1 MSAPASPTDTSA
13 PDCLTPSSTRQR
25 YGRSGVALLLLI
37 FIITGACVH
46 HVIKG
51 PKPWGREVTK
61 RVAEGKDYRAKEF
74 RIIGLWWGCAIS
86 AGLGGFLLLSA
97 RGWMP
102 GGGNRPRRPAAPP
115 FETNS
120 LFHFSLFLVLGA
132 AVLTRAPQLPHSL
145 WNDEEFAMR
154 RYFHGDWQQVEAGG
168 GTTFKPTPWEDTLFL
183 NTSSN
188 NHLLQSA
195 LSRMSLETWRLFREK
210 DAEAFSEIAA
220 RLPSFIAGIFT
231 IVGVALIGVQ
241 IGRQWVGFGAAALLT
256 LHPWHVRYA
265 VEARG
270 YSLMM
275 LFIVIALLALLHA
288 LRRDKVLAWC
298 TFALAQAA
306 FLLSFAGSLYIA
318 VALNGLAALELLRRR
333 EWPRLRT
340 LIGFNFLS
348 AIPVL
353 IWMLASIPQI
363 IDFLSRATILP
374 TPIGLAWA
382 RDIGSHLFAGI
393 LYNNPEPNVHLGTA
407 WLAQTASQPLWQ
419 PIMLYLIPGL
429 AVIGLL
435 LTLIKASAARFL
447 VWSIVL
453 GGLLG
458 IAHNALAGQSML
470 SWYLVYLTLPICLV
484 IPLACYWLMP
494 WPEKTAGP
502 AILLV
507 VALYGFATQD
517 TRNRFVQH
525 DRQPIRETV
534 TSYREAHP
542 EALAVVFGV
551 SDRQIESYD
560 PRAVPITTSA
570 ELEPLIEQARAD
582 KRPLFAVFAGR
593 TASSQR
599 CPDLLTRVIS
609 SPDFKSH
616 AQHPGL
622 EAMFSYEVWR
632 LQP

>member
-1 MSAPASPTDTSA
+1 MSAPASS
-13 PDCLTPSSTRQR
+13 PDCPVPTSPTPSSIRQR
-25 YGRSGVALLLLI
+25 FGRSGSALLLLI
-37 FIITGACVH
+37 LLITGACVH
-46 HVIKG
+46 QVIKA
-51 PKPWGREVTK
+51 PKPWGKEVTK
-61 RVAEGKDYRAKEF
+61 RQTEGKELRAKEF
-74 RIIGLWWGCAIS
+74 GIIGLWWGCAVS
-86 AGLGGFLLLSA
+86 AGLSGFLLLSA

-102 GGGNRPRRPAAPP
+102 GGSNRPRRPAAPP

-120 LFHFSLFLVLGA
+120 LFHFSLFIVLGA

-154 RYFHGDWQQVEAGG
+154 RYFHGDWQQAETGG
-168 GTTFKPTPWEDTLFL
+168 AATFKPATWEETLFG

-195 LSRMSLETWRLFREK
+195 LSRLSLETWRLFREK
-210 DAEAFSEIAA
+210 DPEDFSEIAA

-231 IVGVALIGVQ
+231 VVGVALIGVQ

-288 LRRDKVLAWC
+288 LRRDKVLAWFV
-298 TFALAQAA
+298 FALAQAA

-318 VALNGLAALELLRRR
+318 VALNLLAAMELVRRR

-340 LIGFNFLS
+340 LIGFNGLS

-353 IWMLASIPQI
+353 IWMLPSIPQI
-363 IDFLSRATILP
+363 IDFLKRATILP

-393 LYNNPEPNVHLGTA
+393 LFNNPEPEVHLGTS
-407 WLAQTASQPLWQ
+407 WLAQTGSQPLWQ
-419 PIMLYLIPGL
+419 PILLYLLPGL

-435 LTLIKASAARFL
+435 LTLLKPSAGRFL
-447 VWSIVL
+447 VWSIVF

-458 IAHNALAGQSML
+458 IAHNALSGQSML

-507 VALYGFATQD
+507 VALYGLATQD
-517 TRNRFVQH
+517 ARSRFVQH
-525 DRQPIRETV
+525 DRQPIRQTV
-534 TSYREAHP
+534 ASYREAHP

-560 PRAVPITTSA
+560 PRAIPITTPA
-570 ELEPLIEQARAD
+570 ELEPLIAQARAD

-599 CPDLLTRVIS
+599 SPDLLTRITS
-609 SPDFKSH
+609 SPDFKAH
-616 AQHPGL
+616 ARHPGL

>member
-1 MSAPASPTDTSA
+1 MSAPASS
-13 PDCLTPSSTRQR
+13 PDCPVPTSPTPSSIRQR
-25 YGRSGVALLLLI
+25 FGRSGSALLLLI
-37 FIITGACVH
+37 LLITGACVH
-46 HVIKG
+46 QVIKA
-51 PKPWGREVTK
+51 PKPWGKEVTK
-61 RVAEGKDYRAKEF
+61 RQTEGKELRAKEF
-74 RIIGLWWGCAIS
+74 GIIGLWWGCAVS
-86 AGLGGFLLLSA
+86 AGLSGFLLLSA

-102 GGGNRPRRPAAPP
+102 GGSNRPRRPAAPP

-120 LFHFSLFLVLGA
+120 LFHFSLFIVLGA

-154 RYFHGDWQQVEAGG
+154 RYFHGDWQQAETGG
-168 GTTFKPTPWEDTLFL
+168 AATFKPATWEETLFG

-195 LSRMSLETWRLFREK
+195 LSRLSLETWRLFREK
-210 DAEAFSEIAA
+210 DPEDFSEIAA

-231 IVGVALIGVQ
+231 VVGVALIGVQ

-288 LRRDKVLAWC
+288 LRRDKVLAWLV
-298 TFALAQAA
+298 FALAQAA

-318 VALNGLAALELLRRR
+318 VALNLLAAMELVRRR

-340 LIGFNFLS
+340 LIGFNGLS

-353 IWMLASIPQI
+353 IWMLPSIPQI
-363 IDFLSRATILP
+363 IDFLKRATILP

-393 LYNNPEPNVHLGTA
+393 LFNNPEPEVHLGTS
-407 WLAQTASQPLWQ
+407 WLAQTGSQPLWQ
-419 PIMLYLIPGL
+419 PILLYLLPGL

-435 LTLIKASAARFL
+435 LTLLKPSAGRFL
-447 VWSIVL
+447 VWSIVF

-458 IAHNALAGQSML
+458 IAHNALSGQSML

-507 VALYGFATQD
+507 VALYGLATQD
-517 TRNRFVQH
+517 ARSRFVQH
-525 DRQPIRETV
+525 DRQPIRQTV
-534 TSYREAHP
+534 ASYREAHP

-560 PRAVPITTSA
+560 PRAIPITTPA
-570 ELEPLIEQARAD
+570 ELEPLIAQARAD
-582 KRPLFAVFAGR
+582 RRPLFAVFAGR

-599 CPDLLTRVIS
+599 SPDLLTRITS
-609 SPDFKSH
+609 SPDFKAH
-616 AQHPGL
+616 ARHPGL